1 MYFKLMPV
9 VLALV
14 AGATIALADDETPAA
29 DGVAMTYEAF
39 EDVVP
44 HADLAECPDEF
55 ADQEVFC
62 RLTLAHDQLN
72 VVVFSEEGDQPM
84 VAVRQV
90 DLEKNELTF

>member
-14 AGATIALADDETPAA
+14 AGATIALADDETPAG
-29 DGVAMTYEAF
+29 DGVAMTYETF

-44 HADLAECPDEF
+44 HADLAECPGEF
-55 ADQEVFC
+55 SDQEVFC

-90 DLEKNELTF
+90 DLEKTELTF